1 MKSVFVETYGCA
13 ANFSEGEIM
22 KGILNSN
29 SCNFKVI
36 NDKKCADVIVLN
48 ICTVKGNDAA
58 FRQIRNTTNEFPK
71 AKLVIAGCVPNDCI
85 AQIQQI
91 AKDAAIINTHNVHK
105 IADAV
110 SQVLNNCAVQI
121 VQRTKKEKI
130 LLPKIRKNPLI
141 GIISISQGCDS
152 ACTFCSVKFIK
163 GAHVS
168 YSKEKLIEEVK
179 SCVKDGCKEIWLTGQ
194 DTSCYGLDIGTNLP
208 KLLQMLVQVEGD
220 FKIRVGMA
228 NPKHVKN
235 YAKELID
242 VFKSDKIFKFLHI
255 PVQSGSNEVLK
266 AMKRD
271 YCVDDFKKII
281 EQFRKEIPQITL
293 STDIICGFPNET
305 IEQFNETVEL
315 LKELKLDCVNISRFE
330 SRPGTLAA
338 KMQGQICGKDKKVR
352 SAQITSA
359 FVWAAYAKNKDWIGW
374 QGEIVINEAG
384 KHDCFIGRNFA
395 YKPVALKGT
404 FLLGQ
409 KLNVKI
415 TDCTSTH
422 LMAQIVC

>member
-1 MKSVFVETYGCA
+1 MNTVFVETYGCA

-22 KGILNSN
+22 KGILKSSN
-29 SCNFKVI
+29 FEI
-36 NDKKCADVIVLN
+36 IDDKKSADVIVLN
-48 ICTVKGNDAA
+48 ICTVKGNNSA
-58 FRQIRNTTNEFPK
+58 FRQIKNISTKFPK
-71 AKLVIAGCVPNDCI
+71 AKLVIAGCVPPDCVS
-85 AQIQQI
+85 QIQEL
-91 AKDAAIINTHNVHK
+91 AKNAAIINTHNVHK

-110 SQVLNNCAVQI
+110 RQVLNNSAVQI
-121 VQRTKKEKI
+121 LGRTKEEKI
-130 LLPKIRKNPLI
+130 LFPKVRKNPLI

-163 GAHVS
+163 GTHVS
-168 YSKEKLIEEVK
+168 YPPKKLIDEVE

-194 DTSCYGLDIGTNLP
+194 DTSCYGMDIGTNLP
-208 KLLQMLVQVEGD
+208 KLLQMLVKVEGD

-228 NPKHVKN
+228 NPKHIKN
-235 YAKELID
+235 YTKELID

-255 PVQSGSNEVLK
+255 PIQSGSNLVLK

-271 YCVDDFKKII
+271 YFVEDFKTII

-305 IEQFNETVEL
+305 IEQFNETVKL
-315 LKELKLDCVNISRFE
+315 LKDLKLDAVNISRFAP
-330 SRPGTLAA
+330 RPGTLAA
-338 KMQGQICGKDKKVR
+338 KMQSQISGKDKKVR
-352 SAQITSA
+352 SVEVTSA
-359 FVWAAYAKNKDWIGW
+359 FVWGAYAKNKNWIGW

-384 KHDCFIGRNFA
+384 KHDSFIGRNFA

-422 LMAQIVC
+422 LIAQIIS